1 MTTPEQNMAT
11 CREFNQRVFNDGDV
25 AYAEKMLS
33 DDFVDHTPPP
43 GGSGDKASTVAMFQ
57 QMHEQYPDSKGEI
70 LDMVASGDKVSV
82 RTRVTG
88 TDTKG
93 FMPGMPPTG
102 KSYSLETID
111 VMTFDEN
118 GMNTEHY
125 GVADI
130 AGVMMQLGLMPGPGG
145 DASRS

>member
-1 MTTPEQNMAT
+1 MTTLEQNAAT
-11 CREFNQRVFNDGDV
+11 CREFNQRVFNDGDIS
-25 AYAEKMLS
+25 YAEKMLT

-43 GGSGDKASTVAMFQ
+43 GGTGDKASTIAMFQ
-57 QMHEQYPDSKGEI
+57 QMHEQYPGAKAEV
-70 LDMVASGDKVSV
+70 LDIVASGDKVSV
-82 RTRVTG
+82 RTRITG

-102 KSYSLETID
+102 KSYALESID

-130 AGVMMQLGLMPGPGG
+130 AGAMMQLGLMPGGG
-145 DASRS
+145 APPS